1 MTISELTK
9 REILGRRN
17 QIDSRLTEI
26 NKQVR
31 EYQAAI
37 DTLRAE
43 GKALLE
49 TREALKTDI
58 PEPTVITM

>member
-1 MTISELTK
+1 MAISEVTK

-17 QIDSRLTEI
+17 QIDSRLAEI
-26 NKQVR
+26 EKQVR

-43 GKALLE
+43 GKGLLE
-49 TREALKTDI
+49 TRDALRKDI
-58 PEPTVITM
+58 PEPTTTPI